1 MLVFNITKRP
11 IISAT
16 TAGRWLNNSN
26 SVHIAVENSLDLA
39 IVPAIYFWIAF
50 FVFRFFHCLLF
61 HRLNWFSLIS
71 KSSMMDP
78 V

>member
-1 MLVFNITKRP
+1 MRMLVFNITKRP

-16 TAGRWLNNSN
+16 TAGRLLNNSN

-39 IVPAIYFWIAF
+39 IEPAIYFWIA
-50 FVFRFFHCLLF
+50 LLF
-61 HRLNWFSLIS
+61 FAFFIVCFSIVS
-71 KSSMMDP
+71 AGSASFQKA